1 MSEMRMVLV
10 LRVWS
15 NSSNSRIFSFIST
28 CGTADSLRP
37 PRIGRRPEAG
47 LKSRLIEQRG
57 EWAKAAM
64 DLRRSR
70 MITVCIVSMDEEEVL
85 GPMEWRYGVLA
96 SFKVVDELEAES
108 GVEEELLL
116 LLKRR
121 TIEKRR
127 VFLGVAVE
135 VVEMEAMDM
144 VGEEGERVM
153 IDMVMYIKSVSCCGC
168 MKI

>member
-1 MSEMRMVLV
+1 
-10 LRVWS
+10 
-15 NSSNSRIFSFIST
+15 
-28 CGTADSLRP
+28 
-37 PRIGRRPEAG
+37 
-47 LKSRLIEQRG
+47 
-57 EWAKAAM
+57 M

-70 MITVCIVSMDEEEVL
+70 MISVCIVSMDEDEVL
-85 GPMEWRYGVLA
+85 GLMEWRYGVLA

-116 LLKRR
+116 LKRR

-127 VFLGVAVE
+127 VFLGVTVE
-135 VVEMEAMDM
+135 VEEMEAIDI

-153 IDMVMYIKSVSCCGC
+153 IDMVMYIKSVSCCGS

>member
-1 MSEMRMVLV
+1 
-10 LRVWS
+10 
-15 NSSNSRIFSFIST
+15 
-28 CGTADSLRP
+28 
-37 PRIGRRPEAG
+37 
-47 LKSRLIEQRG
+47 
-57 EWAKAAM
+57 M

-70 MITVCIVSMDEEEVL
+70 MISVCIVSMDEDEVL
-85 GPMEWRYGVLA
+85 GLMEWRYGVLA

-116 LLKRR
+116 LKRR

-127 VFLGVAVE
+127 VFLGVTVE
-135 VVEMEAMDM
+135 VEEMEAIDI

-153 IDMVMYIKSVSCCGC
+153 IDMVMYIKSVGCCGC

>member
-1 MSEMRMVLV
+1 MRMVLV

-28 CGTADSLRP
+28 CGAADSLRP

-85 GPMEWRYGVLA
+85 GSMEWRYGVLA

-108 GVEEELLL
+108 EEELLL

-135 VVEMEAMDM
+135 VVEMEAMDI

-153 IDMVMYIKSVSCCGC
+153 IDMVMYIKSVGCGGY
-168 MKI
+168 M